1 MKGIFTL
8 FLLFWMAFSHA
19 QIGYFLV
26 SSSRFSALGK
36 ASVALQGAESIFGNP
51 ANLGGV
57 EKTTALLASEWRYGV
72 ENLHPIAIAVV
83 TPSQS
88 GVLGFSYQH
97 FGFEALRDNT
107 LGVAYARKLM
117 SKLDMGIHLRYQH
130 IKIPA
135 YGSQNIIGFDIGF
148 NTLIMNNLRVGF
160 HVQNPLPFKMNETET
175 APSLL
180 RLGIAY
186 QINLHV
192 LLSLETAKSL
202 SYPALFRFG
211 LEYKFDKRWVL
222 RSGFESYPAA
232 FSFGLG
238 SVLSKN
244 FVLDMALSNHSVLGL
259 TPAITLSYLIKK

>member
-1 MKGIFTL
+1 MT
-8 FLLFWMAFSHA
+8 FSYA

-26 SSSRFSALGK
+26 SSSRFSAMGK
-36 ASVALQGAESIFGNP
+36 ASVAVQGAESLFSNP
-51 ANLGGV
+51 SNLWGV
-57 EKTTALLASEWRYGV
+57 EKTTGLLASEWRYGV
-72 ENLHPIAIAVV
+72 ENLHPLAIGLV
-83 TPSQS
+83 TPSKS

-107 LGVAYARKLM
+107 VGVAYARKLM

-160 HVQNPLPFKMNETET
+160 HVQNPLPFKINETET

-186 QINLHV
+186 QVNINV

-202 SYPALFRFG
+202 SYPAVFRFG
-211 LEYKFDKRWVL
+211 LEYKFDKNWVL
-222 RSGFESYPAA
+222 RSGFESYPAV

-238 SVLSKN
+238 FVLSKN
-244 FVLDMALSNHSVLGL
+244 LKIDVAISNHSVLGL
-259 TPAITLSYLIKK
+259 TPAMTLSYSIKK